1 VCIGCAPF
9 MTLLLALPLTSLFIA
24 PASER
29 GGMGMAALA
38 AALFV
43 VHLVSAVRRSV
54 ASSRR
59 LEAALKR
66 ARRERRR
73 AEAARTEKKD
83 FMGLMSHELRTPL
96 NGVLGMAQAMQIEPL
111 TPEQRDRLEVI
122 RNSGEILRTLLNDVL
137 EAPDFEAG
145 AADESAQPPPV
156 EPGWA
161 EQRLR
166 VLAAEDNP
174 TNQLVLR
181 TLLSQAGIEVHVVG
195 DGEAAVEA
203 WRTAHWDLV
212 LMDIRMPIMDGLAA
226 TRAIRAAEAATGR
239 RRTPIIAVSAEAT
252 TRAAS
257 DSLVAGMDCFV
268 PKPIHFGQLA
278 TAMAGAIAAAA
289 AQDDRGTAQ
298 G

>member
-1 VCIGCAPF
+1 
-9 MTLLLALPLTSLFIA
+9 
-24 PASER
+24 
-29 GGMGMAALA
+29 MGMAALA

-54 ASSRR
+54 LSSRR

-73 AEAARTEKKD
+73 AEAARNERKD

-137 EAPDFEAG
+137 EAPDFEG
-145 AADESAQPPPV
+145 ADADEFAPPPPPV
-156 EPGWA
+156 ELDWA

-181 TLLSQAGIEVHVVG
+181 TLLGQAGIEVHVVG

-212 LMDIRMPIMDGLAA
+212 LMDIRMPVMDGLEA
-226 TRAIRAAEAATGR
+226 TRAIRAAEATTGR

-257 DSLVAGMDCFV
+257 DSLAAGIDCFV

-278 TAMAGAIAAAA
+278 TAMAGAIEAAA
-289 AQDDRGTAQ
+289 AQDDRGAAR